1 MRPRGRLPKS
11 TDFGPLQPAAHYLES
26 PWPTPTYPVTVTEG
40 ITDWGMC
47 GNDVWGDCF
56 AAAEWHLEMATGKAA
71 GVAPKVYET
80 AEYHTGTEALRRARL
95 YWGTS
100 VTGPPGP
107 GAVLLTYLKWLVK
120 RQVLKA
126 FAPLDHADPSQL
138 AYFAQA
144 GYGVYTGVN
153 LNPQAETQF
162 NDTQPWQVGPTDQP
176 DPTDGHCILFS
187 RQTTAAGPFY
197 FVTWGKLQQ
206 ATATWV
212 KACLTTNAT
221 GEAFLVVTSEDKL
234 APFDAQLVA
243 DCKEL
248 SGA

>member
-1 MRPRGRLPKS
+1 MTHQRGRLPKS
-11 TDFGPLQPAAHYLES
+11 TDFGPLKYAAEYLDS

-56 AAAEWHLEMATGKAA
+56 AAAEWHLEMATSAA
-71 GVAPKVYET
+71 VGTTLKEPK
-80 AEYHTGTEALRRARL
+80 TGTGALRRARL
-95 YWGTS
+95 YWGKS

-107 GAVLLTYLKWLVK
+107 GAVLLTYLKWL
-120 RQVLKA
+120 RSRGAIKA
-126 FAPLDHADPSQL
+126 FAPLDHTDPSQL

-144 GYGVYTGVN
+144 GYGVYVGVN

-162 NDTQPWQVGPTDQP
+162 NATQPWQVGPTDQP
-176 DPTDGHCILFS
+176 TPDMGHCILFS
-187 RQTTAAGPFY
+187 RQTTSAGPFY

-221 GEAFLVVTSEDKL
+221 GEAFLIVTTEDELK
-234 APFDAQLVA
+234 PFSAQLEA

-248 SGA
+248 SEAT